1 MKVGLVG
8 HPNVGKSLIFHQLT
22 GIGVNVSNYPGTTV
36 DLLVGTLCYEGE
48 RIELVDLPGIYSLE
62 GRSPEEETVRNFIL
76 EEDVERLVAVL
87 DATHL
92 ERNLYLFLQ
101 VAEFKKPLVVV
112 LNMMDEAAK
121 RGIEIDIEK
130 LSSILGVEVIPVTAI
145 QGKNV
150 QEIIPAALSRSR
162 VPTITVPYDLHIEAA
177 IRSLVSV
184 YGVSRIVALQALQGI
199 ADNQDLAESARTLAR
214 EIEEMHRMSVQQIIA
229 GNRHHCAKL
238 IAERVIRE
246 KEVVPVDSLDSL
258 LTSRI
263 WGPPILLAVL
273 LTILLSV
280 FFIGSYLE
288 ELLVGFF
295 EAFFIQPF
303 LSIGLDPLPRQIG
316 LSVLLAFQ
324 AGLGIAFPFIFTF
337 YLFISILEDTGYL
350 TRVAF
355 LADSVMHRLGMHGQA
370 IVPLILGFG
379 CNVPAIMSLQ
389 LLRTRRERII
399 ASFLVSMIPCSART
413 VIIAGIVAVFV
424 GMGAAL
430 SIYLIVFALVVL
442 TGLVLCRVTPGE
454 RYGMILELPPLRVPR
469 IDNVI
474 AKSW

>member
-8 HPNVGKSLIFHQLT
+8 NPNVGKSLIFHQLT

-263 WGPPILLAVL
+263 WGPHPFGRTSHDTSFCLLHRFVPRRTL
-273 LTILLSV
+273 SRVFRGLFYSTIPLHWPRSP
-280 FFIGSYLE
+280 SPTNR
-288 ELLVGFF
+288 
-295 EAFFIQPF
+295 AF
-303 LSIGLDPLPRQIG
+303 GTPR
-316 LSVLLAFQ
+316 
-324 AGLGIAFPFIFTF
+324 
-337 YLFISILEDTGYL
+337 ISG
-350 TRVAF
+350 
-355 LADSVMHRLGMHGQA
+355 
-370 IVPLILGFG
+370 
-379 CNVPAIMSLQ
+379 
-389 LLRTRRERII
+389 RTRN
-399 ASFLVSMIPCSART
+399 SVSLHLHI
-413 VIIAGIVAVFV
+413 
-424 GMGAAL
+424 L
-430 SIYLIVFALVVL
+430 SLHLHP
-442 TGLVLCRVTPGE
+442 R
-454 RYGMILELPPLRVPR
+454 RYGIFDEGSLPCR
-469 IDNVI
+469 
-474 AKSW
+474 